1 MRLVIALCGVRDA
14 APAFAAGAPTFSK
27 DVAPILFKSCVE
39 CHRPTAMAPM
49 SLLTYEDARP
59 WARAIKQKVATR
71 QMPPWG
77 ADPTVGKYSN
87 DVSLK
92 QAEID
97 TIAAWVDGGAPEGE
111 PRSAEGAA
119 VRRRLVD
126 RQAGLHLQDAEA
138 VHRAGRRHG
147 AVRLRLDPDEP
158 ESRTSGFARSS

>member
-1 MRLVIALCGVRDA
+1 MRATFVLGCLLIASPVLA
-14 APAFAAGAPTFSK
+14 SPPTFSK

-49 SLLTYEDARP
+49 SLLTYDDARP
-59 WARAIKQKVATR
+59 WARAIKQKVAAR

-77 ADPTVGKYSN
+77 ADPHVGKFSN

-97 TIAAWVDGGAPEGE
+97 TIAAWVDGGSLEGDRK
-111 PRSAEGAA
+111 PSCRRRRSSPRAGRSASPIY
-119 VRRRLVD
+119 VFKM
-126 RQAGLHLQDAEA
+126 HEA

-147 AVRLRLDPDEP
+147 A
-158 ESRTSGFARSS
+158 RTSTSRSRPT

>member
-1 MRLVIALCGVRDA
+1 MKSIVVVIGLALCA
-14 APAFAAGAPTFSK
+14 APASAAGAPTFSK

-59 WARAIKQKVATR
+59 WARAIRQKVATR

-77 ADPTVGKYSN
+77 ADPTVSKYSN

-97 TIAAWVDGGAPEGE
+97 TITAWVDGGASEGNRADL
-111 PRSAEGAA
+111 PAVPVFAEGWSI
-119 VRRRLVD
+119 
-126 RQAGLHLQDAEA
+126 GK
-138 VHRAGRRHG
+138 
-147 AVRLRLDPDEP
+147 PDYIFTMQKP
-158 ESRTSGFARSS
+158 FTVPADGTVQIG